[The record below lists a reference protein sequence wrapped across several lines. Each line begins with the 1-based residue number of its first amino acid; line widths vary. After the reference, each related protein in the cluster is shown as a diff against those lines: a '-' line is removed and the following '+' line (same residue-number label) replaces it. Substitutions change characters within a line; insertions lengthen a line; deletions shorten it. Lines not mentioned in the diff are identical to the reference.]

1 MRSPPGTRTTQG
13 DSTPNSSLSP
23 TRPGSTAT
31 PTCCHGAPG
40 GCTASMIRPVV
51 PSWPEYHMRSV
62 PSGSSRTQGLLAR
75 TLSGSPEDPGEKTS
89 PSRVHST
96 VRTSLSAPSRNY
108 GDVRT
113 HLHPRSRRCSSLAYL
128 PGTRRSSRLA
138 LGAQDALSASS
149 YFRSGALSVP
159 TSRSWVVCVPL
170 SLAHNR
176 APALA
181 QRRQGCVPG
190 VDVAQDAHP
199 PTCQRLRHAGAN
211 VRLVAHVDQSFL
223 DHRLSSF

>member
-1 MRSPPGTRTTQG
+1 MRYPPGTRTTQG

-96 VRTSLSAPSRNY
+96 VRTSLSAPSRKY

-113 HLHPRSRRCSSLAYL
+113 HLHPRAWRCSSLAYLPGTRRSSLAYL

-149 YFRSGALSVP
+149 YFRSGAPSVP
-159 TSRSWVVCVPL
+159 TSRSWVVCVPR

-176 APALA
+176 APVLA

-190 VDVAQDAHP
+190 VDVAQDRAP
-199 PTCQRLRHAGAN
+199 AYLPALAARRSQRPLGR
-211 VRLVAHVDQSFL
+211 
-223 DHRLSSF
+223 